1 MNRRFIPFLAAIV
14 LTAHPMGN
22 FSVSHF
28 TRFDV
33 NKKVVNITYVL
44 DLAEIPTYQ
53 LMREWNLDP
62 SADAK
67 IPQATLEEKASAQAS
82 LWIKSLDFTS
92 NGARLTPKQE
102 RTTIKLSDGAGGMH
116 VSRIETALRLDNVQ
130 GKLAFEDRNYPD
142 RAGWKEIVI
151 ASSDSTPIIQA
162 SQSGT
167 DRSKALTE
175 YPADPTLT
183 PPQDLRASI
192 EWHVDA
198 PVIVTKIVPIEQP
211 IAPVTQAATPAP
223 SAAPKPAP
231 GEVTRGDYLSKML
244 SQHDIPFNVMLIGIA
259 VAFAFGALHAKSPGH
274 GKTMVAAYLVGSRG
288 TMKQAAFLGGM
299 VTLTHTISV
308 FILGLVTLAFA
319 KYLAPEKLVTWL
331 GVVSGI
337 SIVLIGA
344 TLFYKRLRTLQQ
356 AKAHAHDHEVA
367 HTHDHQHDH
376 AQAHDH
382 GSAHTRDHSHDQ
394 PHTHDRA
401 HAEAHARGL
410 AHTHDHSHDHVHT
423 HDDHAHAAA
432 QAHGLLHTHD
442 HPHDHVHTHDHDHV
456 HDHGPHGHSHVPEG
470 EVSLK
475 SLIALGASG
484 GLVPC
489 PSALVLLLIS
499 ISLGHVGLGLLLL
512 VSFSLGLAGV
522 LMAIGM
528 LVIYAKQ
535 WLPDP
540 VKTSQHP
547 AFRLIPVLSAF
558 VIVCIG
564 LVMTSVS
571 LGWLKPGTFLG

>member
-1 MNRRFIPFLAAIV
+1 MRRFLPFLAAIL

-28 TRFDV
+28 TKFDV
-33 NKKVVNITYVL
+33 NKKSVNVTYVL

-53 LMREWNLDP
+53 LMRDWNLDP

-67 IPQATLEEKASAQAS
+67 IPPEILNEKAKAQAAQWIKQLSFTPNVQPTLETA
-82 LWIKSLDFTS
+82 
-92 NGARLTPKQE
+92 
-102 RTTIKLSDGAGGMH
+102 TIKLSDGAGGMH
-116 VSRIETALRLDNVQ
+116 VARIETALRLDNVQ
-130 GKLAFEDRNYPD
+130 GKLSFEDRNYPD

-151 ASSDSTPIIQA
+151 TSTDKTPIIQA
-162 SQSGT
+162 SQSGA

-175 YPADPTLT
+175 YPADPTQT

-192 EWHVDA
+192 EWHVEA

-211 IAPVTQAATPAP
+211 SAPVTDP
-223 SAAPKPAP
+223 APKPKPVP
-231 GEVTRGDYLSKML
+231 GEVTRGDYLSRML
-244 SQHDIPFNVMLIGIA
+244 SQHDIPFNVMLIGLA

-308 FILGLVTLAFA
+308 FLLGLVTLVFA

-331 GVVSGI
+331 GVASGV
-337 SIVLIGA
+337 SIVLIG
-344 TLFYKRLRTLQQ
+344 TSLFYKRLRAIQH
-356 AKAHAHDHEVA
+356 ANAHAHGH
-367 HTHDHQHDH
+367 HHHHH
-376 AQAHDH
+376 H
-382 GSAHTRDHSHDQ
+382 
-394 PHTHDRA
+394 
-401 HAEAHARGL
+401 
-410 AHTHDHSHDHVHT
+410 
-423 HDDHAHAAA
+423 
-432 QAHGLLHTHD
+432 
-442 HPHDHVHTHDHDHV
+442 HDHDHT
-456 HDHGPHGHSHVPEG
+456 HSHVPEG
-470 EVSLK
+470 DVSLK

-484 GLVPC
+484 GMVPC

-558 VIVCIG
+558 VIVCVG
-564 LVMTSVS
+564 LVMTAVS
-571 LGWLKPGTFLG
+571 LGWLKPSTLFS

>member
-1 MNRRFIPFLAAIV
+1 MKRSLIPFLAALV

-33 NKKVVNITYVL
+33 QKKSVQITYVL

-53 LMREWNLDP
+53 LMRDWNLDP

-67 IPQATLEEKASAQAS
+67 IPQETLNEKGKLQAEAW
-82 LWIKSLDFTS
+82 LKNLTFTS
-92 NGARLTPKQE
+92 NGATLIPTLESTK
-102 RTTIKLSDGAGGMH
+102 IKLSDGAGGMH
-116 VSRIETALRLDNVQ
+116 VSRIESSLRLKNVQ
-130 GKLAFEDRNYPD
+130 GKLAFEDRNYPE

-151 ASSDSTPIIQA
+151 ASSDNTPIIQA
-162 SQSGT
+162 SQSGN

-192 EWHVDA
+192 EWHVEA

-211 IAPVTQAATPAP
+211 TAPVTQAATPAP
-223 SAAPKPAP
+223 SATPKPVA
-231 GEVTRGDYLSKML
+231 GEVTKGDYLSRML

-331 GVVSGI
+331 GVASGI
-337 SIVLIGA
+337 SIILIGA
-344 TLFYKRLRTLQQ
+344 TLFYKRLRTLNK
-356 AKAHAHDHEVA
+356 AKAHAHHHHHHHHDHA
-367 HTHDHQHDH
+367 HPHTHPHTHDHHHHD
-376 AQAHDH
+376 
-382 GSAHTRDHSHDQ
+382 
-394 PHTHDRA
+394 
-401 HAEAHARGL
+401 
-410 AHTHDHSHDHVHT
+410 
-423 HDDHAHAAA
+423 
-432 QAHGLLHTHD
+432 
-442 HPHDHVHTHDHDHV
+442 

-484 GLVPC
+484 GMVPC

-528 LVIYAKQ
+528 MVIYAKK

-564 LVMTSVS
+564 LVMTGVS
-571 LGWLKPGTFLG
+571 LGWLKPGTFLS

>member
-1 MNRRFIPFLAAIV
+1 MRRLIPFFAAII

-33 NKKVVNITYVL
+33 QKKSVNVTYIL

-53 LMREWNLDP
+53 LMRDWNLDP

-67 IPQATLEEKASAQAS
+67 IPQQTLNEKATTQAAS
-82 LWIKSLDFTS
+82 WIKQLDFS
-92 NGARLTPKQE
+92 SGTPTLQH
-102 RTTIKLSDGAGGMH
+102 TTIKLSPGAGGMQ
-116 VSRIETALRLDNVQ
+116 VARVETQLRLDNLQ
-130 GKLAFEDRNYPD
+130 GKLNFEDRNYPD

-151 ASSDSTPIIQA
+151 TSTDNTPIIQA
-162 SQSGT
+162 SHSGQ

-175 YPADPTLT
+175 YPTDPTLT

-192 EWHVDA
+192 EWHVEA
-198 PVIVTKIVPIEQP
+198 PVIVTKVVPIPQP
-211 IAPVTQAATPAP
+211 AAPITQAATPT
-223 SAAPKPAP
+223 APKPVA
-231 GEVTRGDYLSKML
+231 GEVTRGDYLSRML
-244 SQHDIPFNVMLIGIA
+244 SQKDIPFNVMLIGIA

-274 GKTMVAAYLVGSRG
+274 GKTMVAAYLVGSKG

-308 FILGLVTLAFA
+308 FILGLVTLVFA

-331 GVVSGI
+331 GVASGI

-344 TLFYKRLRTLQQ
+344 SLFYKRLRALR
-356 AKAHAHDHEVA
+356 KARAHAHHHDHAAAHAHAHAHGLPHSHDHAEAHVHGLTNSHDHDHHHDNAAAHAHAHAHGLPHSHDHDHAHDH
-367 HTHDHQHDH
+367 H
-376 AQAHDH
+376 
-382 GSAHTRDHSHDQ
+382 
-394 PHTHDRA
+394 
-401 HAEAHARGL
+401 
-410 AHTHDHSHDHVHT
+410 
-423 HDDHAHAAA
+423 
-432 QAHGLLHTHD
+432 
-442 HPHDHVHTHDHDHV
+442 

-470 EVSLK
+470 EVTLK

-484 GLVPC
+484 GMVPC
-489 PSALVLLLIS
+489 PSALVLLLIA

-535 WLPDP
+535 YLPDP

-564 LVMTSVS
+564 LIMTGVS
-571 LGWLKPGTFLG
+571 LGWLKPTTFLS

>member
-1 MNRRFIPFLAAIV
+1 MNRRFLPFLAAILV
-14 LTAHPMGN
+14 SAHPMGN

-28 TRFDV
+28 TKFDV
-33 NKKVVNITYVL
+33 TKKSVDITYVL

-53 LMREWNLDP
+53 LMRDWNLDP
-62 SADAK
+62 AADAK
-67 IPQATLEEKASAQAS
+67 SPPGLLQQKATAQAKEW
-82 LWIKSLDFTS
+82 LQQLDFTS
-92 NGARLTPKQE
+92 DGARLQPKLE
-102 RTTIKLSDGAGGMH
+102 HTTIRLSDGAGGMH

-130 GKLAFEDRNYPD
+130 GKLSFEDRNFPD

-151 ASSDSTPIIQA
+151 TSSDQTPIIQA
-162 SQSGT
+162 SQSGA

-183 PPQDLRASI
+183 PPQDLRANV
-192 EWHVDA
+192 EWHVEA
-198 PVIVTKIVPIEQP
+198 PVIVTKIVPIQQP
-211 IAPVTQAATPAP
+211 APAVTQSATPATP
-223 SAAPKPAP
+223 TPVP
-231 GEVTRGDYLSKML
+231 GEVTRGDYLSRML
-244 SQHDIPFNVMLIGIA
+244 SQHDIPFKVMLIGLA

-308 FILGLVTLAFA
+308 FLLGLVTLVFA

-331 GVVSGI
+331 GVASGL

-344 TLFYKRLRTLQQ
+344 SLFYKRLHTLRA
-356 AKAHAHDHEVA
+356 AKAHHHHHHHHTHDDAHAHA
-367 HTHDHQHDH
+367 HAHGLPHTHDHH
-376 AQAHDH
+376 
-382 GSAHTRDHSHDQ
+382 
-394 PHTHDRA
+394 
-401 HAEAHARGL
+401 
-410 AHTHDHSHDHVHT
+410 
-423 HDDHAHAAA
+423 
-432 QAHGLLHTHD
+432 
-442 HPHDHVHTHDHDHV
+442 HDHDH
-456 HDHGPHGHSHVPEG
+456 GPNGHSHVPQG
-470 EVSLK
+470 EVSLR

-484 GLVPC
+484 GMVPC

-528 LVIYAKQ
+528 MVIYAKQ

-547 AFRLIPVLSAF
+547 LFRLIPVLSAF
-558 VIVCIG
+558 VIVCVG
-564 LVMTSVS
+564 LVMTGVS
-571 LGWLKPGTFLG
+571 LGWLKPGTLFS

>member
-1 MNRRFIPFLAAIV
+1 MKRSLIPFLAALA

-28 TRFDV
+28 TKFDI
-33 NKKVVNITYVL
+33 NKKTVNITYVL

-53 LMREWNLDP
+53 LMRDWNLDP

-67 IPQATLEEKASAQAS
+67 IPQSTLDEKASAQAGQW
-82 LWIKSLDFTS
+82 LKNLDFSS
-92 NGARLTPKQE
+92 NSTRLRPTLIN
-102 RTTIKLSDGAGGMH
+102 TTIKRSAGAGGME
-116 VSRIETALRLDNVQ
+116 VSRIESTLRLDNVP
-130 GKLAFEDRNYPD
+130 GKLSFEDRNYPD

-151 ASSDSTPIIQA
+151 TSSGKTPILQA

-183 PPQDLRASI
+183 PPQDLRANM
-192 EWHVDA
+192 EWHVEA
-198 PVIVTKIVPIEQP
+198 PVTVTKIVPIEQP
-211 IAPVTQAATPAP
+211 AAPPIDATPK
-223 SAAPKPAP
+223 PKPVA
-231 GEVTRGDYLSKML
+231 GEVTRGDYLSRML
-244 SQHDIPFNVMLIGIA
+244 SQHDIPFNIMLIGIA

-274 GKTMVAAYLVGSRG
+274 GKTMVAAYLVGSKG

-331 GVVSGI
+331 GVASGI

-344 TLFYKRLRTLQQ
+344 TLFYKRLRTLREARAHQQ
-356 AKAHAHDHEVA
+356 AHAHAHA
-367 HTHDHQHDH
+367 HGLPHTHDH
-376 AQAHDH
+376 
-382 GSAHTRDHSHDQ
+382 
-394 PHTHDRA
+394 
-401 HAEAHARGL
+401 AEAHVHT
-410 AHTHDHSHDHVHT
+410 HTHDHHDHAHAHGLTHT
-423 HDDHAHAAA
+423 HDDQHHHAHSHAPLNKEAHAHAH
-432 QAHGLLHTHD
+432 AHGLA
-442 HPHDHVHTHDHDHV
+442 
-456 HDHGPHGHSHVPEG
+456 HSHVPEG
-470 EVSLK
+470 DVSLK

-484 GLVPC
+484 GMVPC

-540 VKTSQHP
+540 VKTSRHP
-547 AFRLIPVLSAF
+547 MFRLIPVLSAF

-564 LVMTSVS
+564 LVMTGVS
-571 LGWLKPGTFLG
+571 LGWLKPATLLS

>member
-1 MNRRFIPFLAAIV
+1 MKRSLIPFLAALA

-33 NKKVVNITYVL
+33 EKKTIKITYVL

-53 LMREWNLDP
+53 LMRDWNLDP
-62 SADAK
+62 AADAK
-67 IPQATLEEKASAQAS
+67 IPQETLNQEASQQAAE
-82 LWIKSLDFTS
+82 WIKNLDFSS
-92 NGARLTPKQE
+92 NGTPLIPKQE
-102 RTTIKLSDGAGGMH
+102 ATKIKLTDGAGGMH
-116 VSRIETALRLDNVQ
+116 VSRIETALRLDNVP
-130 GKLAFEDRNYPD
+130 GNLVFEDRNYPD

-151 ASSDSTPIIQA
+151 TSTDKTPIIQA

-192 EWHVDA
+192 EWHVEA

-211 IAPVTQAATPAP
+211 AAPVTQASTPAP
-223 SAAPKPAP
+223 SAAPKPVA
-231 GEVTRGDYLSKML
+231 GEVTKGDYLSRML

-331 GVVSGI
+331 GVASGI
-337 SIVLIGA
+337 SIVAIGA
-344 TLFYKRLRTLQQ
+344 TLFYKRLRTLGHGH
-356 AKAHAHDHEVA
+356 AHAHH
-367 HTHDHQHDH
+367 HHHHHHDH
-376 AQAHDH
+376 A
-382 GSAHTRDHSHDQ
+382 
-394 PHTHDRA
+394 
-401 HAEAHARGL
+401 
-410 AHTHDHSHDHVHT
+410 
-423 HDDHAHAAA
+423 
-432 QAHGLLHTHD
+432 
-442 HPHDHVHTHDHDHV
+442 HPHTHDHD
-456 HDHGPHGHSHVPEG
+456 HSHVPEG
-470 EVSLK
+470 EVTLK

-484 GLVPC
+484 GMVPC

-564 LVMTSVS
+564 LLMTSVS
-571 LGWLKPGTFLG
+571 LGWLKPMSL

>member
-1 MNRRFIPFLAAIV
+1 MNRRFTPFLAAIV

-28 TRFDV
+28 TRFDIE
-33 NKKVVNITYVL
+33 KKVVNVTYVL

-53 LMREWNLDP
+53 LMRDWNLDP

-67 IPQATLEEKASAQAS
+67 IPQEVLIQKAAAQAAE
-82 LWIKSLDFTS
+82 WIKHLDF
-92 NGARLTPKQE
+92 GANHPKLLH
-102 RTTIKLSDGAGGMH
+102 TTIKLSDGAGGMH
-116 VSRIETALRLDNVQ
+116 VSRIESALRLDNVQ
-130 GKLAFEDRNYPD
+130 GKLSFEDRNYPD

-151 ASSDSTPIIQA
+151 ASTDGTPIIQA
-162 SQSGT
+162 SQSGA

-175 YPADPTLT
+175 YPSDPTLT
-183 PPQDLRASI
+183 PPQDLRANI

-211 IAPVTQAATPAP
+211 TAPVIQPTTPAP
-223 SAAPKPAP
+223 KPVP
-231 GEVTRGDYLSKML
+231 GEVTRGDYLSRML
-244 SQHDIPFNVMLIGIA
+244 SQHDIPFNIMLIGLA

-331 GVVSGI
+331 GVASGI

-344 TLFYKRLRTLQQ
+344 TLFYKRLSALRH
-356 AKAHAHDHEVA
+356 ARAHAHH
-367 HTHDHQHDH
+367 HHHHH
-376 AQAHDH
+376 
-382 GSAHTRDHSHDQ
+382 
-394 PHTHDRA
+394 
-401 HAEAHARGL
+401 
-410 AHTHDHSHDHVHT
+410 
-423 HDDHAHAAA
+423 
-432 QAHGLLHTHD
+432 
-442 HPHDHVHTHDHDHV
+442 HDHDHTHD
-456 HDHGPHGHSHVPEG
+456 HDHGPHGHTHVPEG
-470 EVSLK
+470 EVSIK

-484 GLVPC
+484 GMVPC

-540 VKTSQHP
+540 VRTSQHP

-571 LGWLKPGTFLG
+571 LGWLKPSTFLS

>member
-1 MNRRFIPFLAAIV
+1 MRRLIPFFAAII

-33 NKKVVNITYVL
+33 QKKSVNVAYVL

-53 LMREWNLDP
+53 LMRDWNLDP

-67 IPQATLEEKASAQAS
+67 IPQSTLDAKAAGQAAEWIKQLDFSSGSPTLEK
-82 LWIKSLDFTS
+82 
-92 NGARLTPKQE
+92 
-102 RTTIKLSDGAGGMH
+102 TTIKLSPGAGGMQ
-116 VSRIETALRLDNVQ
+116 VARVETQLRLANVQ

-151 ASSDSTPIIQA
+151 TSSDNTPILQA
-162 SQSGT
+162 SHSGA

-175 YPADPTLT
+175 YPTDPMLT
-183 PPQDLRASI
+183 PPQDLRALI
-192 EWHVDA
+192 EWHVEA

-211 IAPVTQAATPAP
+211 AAPITQASTPTPTATP
-223 SAAPKPAP
+223 KPVA
-231 GEVTRGDYLSKML
+231 GEVTRGDYLSRML
-244 SQHDIPFNVMLIGIA
+244 SQKDIPFNVMLIGIA

-308 FILGLVTLAFA
+308 FILGLVTLVFA

-331 GVVSGI
+331 GVASGI

-344 TLFYKRLRTLQQ
+344 SLFYKRLRALRR
-356 AKAHAHDHEVA
+356 AKPHVHHHHAHDHSHAHDHAAAHAHAHAHGLPHTHEHDHHRHDHDA
-367 HTHDHQHDH
+367 AHAHAHAHGLRHTHD
-376 AQAHDH
+376 
-382 GSAHTRDHSHDQ
+382 
-394 PHTHDRA
+394 
-401 HAEAHARGL
+401 
-410 AHTHDHSHDHVHT
+410 
-423 HDDHAHAAA
+423 
-432 QAHGLLHTHD
+432 
-442 HPHDHVHTHDHDHV
+442 
-456 HDHGPHGHSHVPEG
+456 HDHGPHGHTHVPEG
-470 EVSLK
+470 EVTLK

-484 GLVPC
+484 GMVPC
-489 PSALVLLLIS
+489 PSALVLLLIA

-535 WLPDP
+535 YLPDP

-564 LVMTSVS
+564 LVMTGVS
-571 LGWLKPGTFLG
+571 LGWLKPSTFAL

>member
-1 MNRRFIPFLAAIV
+1 MNRRFTPFLAAIV

-33 NKKVVNITYVL
+33 EKKTIRITYVL

-53 LMREWNLDP
+53 LMRDWNLDP

-67 IPQATLEEKASAQAS
+67 IPQQTLNEKASQQAS
-82 LWIKSLDFTS
+82 EWIKQLDFTS
-92 NGARLTPKQE
+92 NGTPLTPKLE
-102 RTTIKLSDGAGGMH
+102 TTQMKLSDGAGGMH
-116 VSRIETALRLDNVQ
+116 VSRIESSLRLDNVQ

-151 ASSDSTPIIQA
+151 ASADGTPIIQA
-162 SQSGT
+162 SHSGT

-175 YPADPTLT
+175 YPTDPTLT
-183 PPQDLRASI
+183 PPQDLRANI
-192 EWHVDA
+192 EWHVEA
-198 PVIVTKIVPIEQP
+198 PVIVTKIVPIQQP
-211 IAPVTQAATPAP
+211 SAPVTQASTPAP
-223 SAAPKPAP
+223 STTPKPVA
-231 GEVTRGDYLSKML
+231 GEVTKGDYLSRML
-244 SQHDIPFNVMLIGIA
+244 SQKDIPFNIMLIGLA

-331 GVVSGI
+331 GVASGI
-337 SIVLIGA
+337 SIILIGA
-344 TLFYKRLRTLQQ
+344 TLFYKRLRTLSH
-356 AKAHAHDHEVA
+356 AKAHSHVHHHHHDH
-367 HTHDHQHDH
+367 DHDH
-376 AQAHDH
+376 A
-382 GSAHTRDHSHDQ
+382 
-394 PHTHDRA
+394 
-401 HAEAHARGL
+401 
-410 AHTHDHSHDHVHT
+410 
-423 HDDHAHAAA
+423 
-432 QAHGLLHTHD
+432 
-442 HPHDHVHTHDHDHV
+442 HPHTHDHDHD
-456 HDHGPHGHSHVPEG
+456 HDHGPNGHSHVPEG
-470 EVSLK
+470 EVSMK

-484 GLVPC
+484 GMVPC

-528 LVIYAKQ
+528 LVIYAKK

-540 VKTSQHP
+540 VKASRHP

-564 LVMTSVS
+564 LVMTGVS
-571 LGWLKPGTFLG
+571 LGWLKPGTFLS

>member
-1 MNRRFIPFLAAIV
+1 
-14 LTAHPMGN
+14 
-22 FSVSHF
+22 
-28 TRFDV
+28 
-33 NKKVVNITYVL
+33 
-44 DLAEIPTYQ
+44 
-53 LMREWNLDP
+53 
-62 SADAK
+62 
-67 IPQATLEEKASAQAS
+67 
-82 LWIKSLDFTS
+82 
-92 NGARLTPKQE
+92 
-102 RTTIKLSDGAGGMH
+102 
-116 VSRIETALRLDNVQ
+116 
-130 GKLAFEDRNYPD
+130 
-142 RAGWKEIVI
+142 
-151 ASSDSTPIIQA
+151 
-162 SQSGT
+162 
-167 DRSKALTE
+167 
-175 YPADPTLT
+175 
-183 PPQDLRASI
+183 
-192 EWHVDA
+192 
-198 PVIVTKIVPIEQP
+198 
-211 IAPVTQAATPAP
+211 
-223 SAAPKPAP
+223 
-231 GEVTRGDYLSKML
+231 
-244 SQHDIPFNVMLIGIA
+244 
-259 VAFAFGALHAKSPGH
+259 LHAKSPGH

-331 GVVSGI
+331 GVASGI

-344 TLFYKRLRTLQQ
+344 TLFYKRLRGLKKV
-356 AKAHAHDHEVA
+356 KAHVHHHHHHDH
-367 HTHDHQHDH
+367 
-376 AQAHDH
+376 
-382 GSAHTRDHSHDQ
+382 S
-394 PHTHDRA
+394 
-401 HAEAHARGL
+401 HAEAHAHAHAHGIP
-410 AHTHDHSHDHVHT
+410 HTHDHHH
-423 HDDHAHAAA
+423 
-432 QAHGLLHTHD
+432 HD
-442 HPHDHVHTHDHDHV
+442 HPHDHD

-564 LVMTSVS
+564 LVMTGVS
-571 LGWLKPGTFLG
+571 LGWLKPGTLLS

>member
-1 MNRRFIPFLAAIV
+1 MRRLIPFFAAII

-33 NKKVVNITYVL
+33 QKKSVSVTYVL

-53 LMREWNLDP
+53 LMRDWNLDP

-67 IPQATLEEKASAQAS
+67 IPQSTLNEKAATQAQE
-82 LWIKSLDFTS
+82 WIKQLDFTS
-92 NGARLTPKQE
+92 NGEPIHPTLLSTK
-102 RTTIKLSDGAGGMH
+102 IKLSEGAGGMQ
-116 VSRIETALRLDNVQ
+116 VSRIESSLRLDNVQ
-130 GKLAFEDRNYPD
+130 GKLSFEDRNYPD

-167 DRSKALTE
+167 DLSKALTE
-175 YPADPTLT
+175 YPPDPLLA

-192 EWHVDA
+192 EWHVEA
-198 PVIVTKIVPIEQP
+198 PVIVTKVVPIPQP
-211 IAPVTQAATPAP
+211 VAPITQAATPVP
-223 SAAPKPAP
+223 SATPKPVA
-231 GEVTRGDYLSKML
+231 GEVTRGDYLSRML
-244 SQHDIPFNVMLIGIA
+244 SQKDIPFNVMLIGIA

-308 FILGLVTLAFA
+308 FILGIVTLVFA

-331 GVVSGI
+331 GVASGI

-344 TLFYKRLRTLQQ
+344 SLFYKRLRTLNH
-356 AKAHAHDHEVA
+356 AKAHAHH
-367 HTHDHQHDH
+367 HHHH
-376 AQAHDH
+376 
-382 GSAHTRDHSHDQ
+382 
-394 PHTHDRA
+394 
-401 HAEAHARGL
+401 
-410 AHTHDHSHDHVHT
+410 
-423 HDDHAHAAA
+423 
-432 QAHGLLHTHD
+432 
-442 HPHDHVHTHDHDHV
+442 HDHDH
-456 HDHGPHGHSHVPEG
+456 GPNGHTHVPEG

-484 GLVPC
+484 GMVPC
-489 PSALVLLLIS
+489 PSALVLLLIA

-535 WLPDP
+535 YLPDP

-564 LVMTSVS
+564 LVMTGVS
-571 LGWLKPGTFLG
+571 LGWLKPTTFLS

>member
-1 MNRRFIPFLAAIV
+1 MRRLIPFFAAIL

-33 NKKVVNITYVL
+33 QKKSVKVTYVL

-53 LMREWNLDP
+53 LMRNWDLDP
-62 SADAK
+62 AADAK
-67 IPQATLEEKASAQAS
+67 IPQSTLDQKASKQAIE
-82 LWIKSLDFTS
+82 WIRQLDFTS
-92 NGARLTPKQE
+92 DGARLEPKIE
-102 RTTIKLSDGAGGMH
+102 RTAITLSDGAGGMR
-116 VSRIETALRLDNVQ
+116 VSRIETSLRLDHVP

-151 ASSDSTPIIQA
+151 ASTDSTPIIQA
-162 SQSGT
+162 SQSGA

-192 EWHVDA
+192 VWHVEA
-198 PVIVTKIVPIEQP
+198 PVIVTKIVPIQ
-211 IAPVTQAATPAP
+211 QP
-223 SAAPKPAP
+223 SAPPIEVAPKPKPVP
-231 GEVTRGDYLSKML
+231 GEVTRGDYLSRML

-331 GVVSGI
+331 GVASGI

-344 TLFYKRLRTLQQ
+344 TLFYKRLRTLHP
-356 AKAHAHDHEVA
+356 AKPHAHH
-367 HTHDHQHDH
+367 HHH
-376 AQAHDH
+376 
-382 GSAHTRDHSHDQ
+382 HS
-394 PHTHDRA
+394 
-401 HAEAHARGL
+401 AEAHAHAHAHGL
-410 AHTHDHSHDHVHT
+410 AHTHDHDHDHSHDHHH
-423 HDDHAHAAA
+423 HD
-432 QAHGLLHTHD
+432 
-442 HPHDHVHTHDHDHV
+442 

-484 GLVPC
+484 GMVPC

-499 ISLGHVGLGLLLL
+499 ISLGHIGLGLLLL

-540 VKTSQHP
+540 VRTSQHP

-571 LGWLKPGTFLG
+571 LGWLKPSALLS

>member
-1 MNRRFIPFLAAIV
+1 MKRSLIPFLAALA

-28 TRFDV
+28 TKFDIR
-33 NKKVVNITYVL
+33 KKVVDITYVL

-53 LMREWNLDP
+53 LMRAWNLDP
-62 SADAK
+62 AADAK
-67 IPQATLEEKASAQAS
+67 IPQTTLDEKAAQQAAE
-82 LWIKSLDFTS
+82 WIKQLDFTA
-92 NGARLTPKQE
+92 GGVRLTPKQGS
-102 RTTIKLSDGAGGMH
+102 TSIKLSDGAGGMH
-116 VSRIETALRLDNVQ
+116 VARIETSLRLDDPK
-130 GKLAFEDRNYPD
+130 GKVAFEDRNYPD

-151 ASSDSTPIIQA
+151 TSSDATPIIQA
-162 SQSGT
+162 SQSGA

-175 YPADPTLT
+175 YPQDPTLT
-183 PPQDLRASI
+183 PPQDLRANI
-192 EWHVDA
+192 EWHVEA

-211 IAPVTQAATPAP
+211 AAPVIDATPK
-223 SAAPKPAP
+223 PKPVP
-231 GEVTRGDYLSKML
+231 GEVTRGDYLSRML
-244 SQHDIPFNVMLIGIA
+244 SQHDIPFNVMLIGLA

-288 TMKQAAFLGGM
+288 TMKQAAFLGSM

-331 GVVSGI
+331 GVASGI
-337 SIVLIGA
+337 SIILIGA
-344 TLFYKRLRTLQQ
+344 TLFYKRLRTLQH
-356 AKAHAHDHEVA
+356 ARAHAHAHHHHHPHTHDHT
-367 HTHDHQHDH
+367 HDHHHHPDHHHDHQHDH
-376 AQAHDH
+376 HH
-382 GSAHTRDHSHDQ
+382 
-394 PHTHDRA
+394 
-401 HAEAHARGL
+401 
-410 AHTHDHSHDHVHT
+410 
-423 HDDHAHAAA
+423 
-432 QAHGLLHTHD
+432 
-442 HPHDHVHTHDHDHV
+442 HDHDH
-456 HDHGPHGHSHVPEG
+456 GPNGHTHVPEG
-470 EVSLK
+470 EVSLR

-484 GLVPC
+484 GMVPC

-535 WLPDP
+535 YLPDP

-558 VIVCIG
+558 VILCIG
-564 LVMTSVS
+564 LVMTGVS
-571 LGWLKPGTFLG
+571 LGWLKPGALLS

>member
-1 MNRRFIPFLAAIV
+1 MKRSLIPFLAALA

-28 TRFDV
+28 TKFDV
-33 NKKVVNITYVL
+33 QKKVVSITYVL

-53 LMREWNLDP
+53 LMRAWNLDP
-62 SADAK
+62 AADAK
-67 IPQATLEEKASAQAS
+67 IPPATLDEKAKLQAAD
-82 LWIKSLDFTS
+82 WIKQLDFAS
-92 NGARLTPKQE
+92 NGVRLTPKQE
-102 RTTIKLSDGAGGMH
+102 STKIKLSDGAGGMH
-116 VSRIETALRLDNVQ
+116 VSRIETELRLDNVQ
-130 GKLAFEDRNYPD
+130 GKLSFEDRNYPD

-151 ASSDSTPIIQA
+151 ASSDATPILQA
-162 SQSGT
+162 SQSGA

-175 YPADPTLT
+175 YPQDPTLT
-183 PPQDLRASI
+183 PPQDLRANI
-192 EWHVDA
+192 EWHVEA

-211 IAPVTQAATPAP
+211 APPVIDP
-223 SAAPKPAP
+223 APKPQPVP
-231 GEVTRGDYLSKML
+231 GEVTRGDYLSRML
-244 SQHDIPFNVMLIGIA
+244 SQKDIPFNIMLIGLA

-331 GVVSGI
+331 GVASGI
-337 SIVLIGA
+337 SIILIGA
-344 TLFYKRLRTLQQ
+344 TLFFKRLRVLNK
-356 AKAHAHDHEVA
+356 AKAHAHHHHHDHA
-367 HTHDHQHDH
+367 HAHAHAHGLPHTHDHH
-376 AQAHDH
+376 
-382 GSAHTRDHSHDQ
+382 
-394 PHTHDRA
+394 
-401 HAEAHARGL
+401 
-410 AHTHDHSHDHVHT
+410 
-423 HDDHAHAAA
+423 
-432 QAHGLLHTHD
+432 
-442 HPHDHVHTHDHDHV
+442 HDHDHHDHDHHDHDHHD

-484 GLVPC
+484 GMVPC

-535 WLPDP
+535 YLPDP

-564 LVMTSVS
+564 LVMTGVS
-571 LGWLKPGTFLG
+571 LGWLKPGALLS

>member
-1 MNRRFIPFLAAIV
+1 
-14 LTAHPMGN
+14 MGN

-33 NKKVVNITYVL
+33 EKKSVKITYVL

-53 LMREWNLDP
+53 LIRDWNLDP
-62 SADAK
+62 AADAK
-67 IPQATLEEKASAQAS
+67 IPQETLEKKATQQAAE
-82 LWIKSLDFTS
+82 WIKQLDFLS
-92 NGARLTPKQE
+92 NGTRLNPKLE
-102 RTTIKLSDGAGGMH
+102 HTTMKLSDGAGGMH

-130 GKLAFEDRNYPD
+130 GKLSFEDRNYPD

-151 ASSDSTPIIQA
+151 ASADGTPIIQA
-162 SQSGT
+162 SQSEA

-192 EWHVDA
+192 EWHVEA

-211 IAPVTQAATPAP
+211 AAPVTQAATPT
-223 SAAPKPAP
+223 APKKIP
-231 GEVTRGDYLSKML
+231 GEVTKGDYLSRML

-331 GVVSGI
+331 GVASGI
-337 SIVLIGA
+337 SIILIGA
-344 TLFYKRLRTLQQ
+344 TLFYKRLRTLSK
-356 AKAHAHDHEVA
+356 AKAHAHHHHHHDHDHA
-367 HTHDHQHDH
+367 HAHGLPHTHDHHHHHD
-376 AQAHDH
+376 
-382 GSAHTRDHSHDQ
+382 
-394 PHTHDRA
+394 
-401 HAEAHARGL
+401 
-410 AHTHDHSHDHVHT
+410 
-423 HDDHAHAAA
+423 
-432 QAHGLLHTHD
+432 
-442 HPHDHVHTHDHDHV
+442 

-470 EVSLK
+470 EVSIK

-484 GLVPC
+484 GMVPC

-528 LVIYAKQ
+528 FVIYAKQ

>member
-1 MNRRFIPFLAAIV
+1 MKRCLIPFFAAILV
-14 LTAHPMGN
+14 TAHPMGN

-28 TRFDV
+28 AKFDV
-33 NKKVVNITYVL
+33 QKKTVKVTYVL

-53 LMREWNLDP
+53 LMRDWNLDP

-67 IPQATLEEKASAQAS
+67 TPQATLDEKAAVQARE
-82 LWIKSLDFTS
+82 WMKALDFTS
-92 NGARLTPKQE
+92 SGERLQPKFE
-102 RTTIKLSDGAGGMH
+102 RAAIKLTDGAGGMR
-116 VSRIETALRLDNVQ
+116 VSRIEALLRLENVQ
-130 GKLAFEDRNYPD
+130 GKLTFEDRNYPN

-151 ASSDSTPIIQA
+151 GSSDATAIIEA
-162 SQSGT
+162 SHSGT

-192 EWHVDA
+192 VWHVDA

-211 IAPVTQAATPAP
+211 AAPVTQASTPNPTATPQP
-223 SAAPKPAP
+223 AA
-231 GEVTRGDYLSKML
+231 GEVTRGDYLSRML
-244 SQHDIPFNVMLIGIA
+244 SQHDIPFNVMLIGLA

-308 FILGLVTLAFA
+308 FILGLVTLVFA

-331 GVVSGI
+331 GVASGI

-344 TLFYKRLRTLQQ
+344 SLFYKRIRVLG
-356 AKAHAHDHEVA
+356 AHAHGH
-367 HTHDHQHDH
+367 HHHHQHQDDAH
-376 AQAHDH
+376 AHAHAH
-382 GSAHTRDHSHDQ
+382 GL
-394 PHTHDRA
+394 PHTHA
-401 HAEAHARGL
+401 H
-410 AHTHDHSHDHVHT
+410 D
-423 HDDHAHAAA
+423 
-432 QAHGLLHTHD
+432 
-442 HPHDHVHTHDHDHV
+442 

-470 EVSLK
+470 DVTLK

-484 GLVPC
+484 GMVPC
-489 PSALVLLLIS
+489 PSALVLLLVA

-535 WLPDP
+535 YLPDP

-547 AFRLIPVLSAF
+547 MFRLIPVFSAF
-558 VIVCIG
+558 VIVCVG
-564 LVMTSVS
+564 LVMTAVS
-571 LGWLKPGTFLG
+571 LGWVKPGAFLS

>member
-1 MNRRFIPFLAAIV
+1 MNCRFIPFLAAIV

-33 NKKVVNITYVL
+33 NKKVVKITYVL

-53 LMREWNLDP
+53 LMRNWNLDP
-62 SADAK
+62 AADAK
-67 IPQATLEEKASAQAS
+67 IPESTLQEKATAQAS
-82 LWIKSLDFTS
+82 EWISQLDFTS
-92 NGARLTPKQE
+92 NGARLKPKQE
-102 RTTIKLSDGAGGMH
+102 RTTIKFSDGAGGMH
-116 VSRIETALRLDNVQ
+116 VSRIETALRLENVQ

-151 ASSDSTPIIQA
+151 TSTDSTPIIQA
-162 SQSGT
+162 SQSGA

-183 PPQDLRASI
+183 PPQDLRASM
-192 EWHVDA
+192 EWHVEA

-211 IAPVTQAATPAP
+211 AAPVTQAATPAP
-223 SAAPKPAP
+223 SATPKPVA

-331 GVVSGI
+331 GVASGI

-344 TLFYKRLRTLQQ
+344 TLFYKRLRTLSK
-356 AKAHAHDHEVA
+356 AKAHTHHHHHHDHDHTHAHDHA
-367 HTHDHQHDH
+367 HDHDHAHARAHGLPHTHDHHH
-376 AQAHDH
+376 
-382 GSAHTRDHSHDQ
+382 
-394 PHTHDRA
+394 
-401 HAEAHARGL
+401 
-410 AHTHDHSHDHVHT
+410 
-423 HDDHAHAAA
+423 
-432 QAHGLLHTHD
+432 
-442 HPHDHVHTHDHDHV
+442 HDHD

-470 EVSLK
+470 EVSLR

-564 LVMTSVS
+564 LVMTGVS
-571 LGWLKPGTFLG
+571 LGWLKPGTFLS

>member
-1 MNRRFIPFLAAIV
+1 MTRRFVPFLAAIV

-28 TRFDV
+28 TRLDV
-33 NKKVVNITYVL
+33 TKKSVHIAYVL

-53 LMREWNLDP
+53 LMRDWNLDP

-67 IPQATLEEKASAQAS
+67 IPQDTLNEKASAQART
-82 LWIKSLDFTS
+82 WIKSLDFTS
-92 NGARLTPKQE
+92 NGEHLTPIFDHAS
-102 RTTIKLSDGAGGMH
+102 IKLADGAGGMH
-116 VSRIETALRLDNVQ
+116 VSRLETALHIDNVP
-130 GKLAFEDRNYPD
+130 GKLSFEDRNYPE

-151 ASSDSTPIIQA
+151 TSSDKTPIIQA
-162 SQSGT
+162 SHSGS

-175 YPADPTLT
+175 YPTDPTLT
-183 PPQDLRASI
+183 PPQDLRASV
-192 EWHVDA
+192 EWHVEA

-211 IAPVTQAATPAP
+211 AAPVTQVATPAP
-223 SAAPKPAP
+223 AATAKPAA
-231 GEVTRGDYLSKML
+231 GEVTRGDYLSRML
-244 SQHDIPFNVMLIGIA
+244 SQKDIPFNIMLIGLA

-308 FILGLVTLAFA
+308 FLLGLVTLLFA

-331 GVVSGI
+331 GVASGI

-344 TLFYKRLRTLQQ
+344 SLFFKRLGKLRH
-356 AKAHAHDHEVA
+356 AHSHHHHHHHRHDHDHAHDH
-367 HTHDHQHDH
+367 
-376 AQAHDH
+376 
-382 GSAHTRDHSHDQ
+382 
-394 PHTHDRA
+394 
-401 HAEAHARGL
+401 
-410 AHTHDHSHDHVHT
+410 
-423 HDDHAHAAA
+423 
-432 QAHGLLHTHD
+432 
-442 HPHDHVHTHDHDHV
+442 DHDHE
-456 HDHGPHGHSHVPEG
+456 HGSHTHTHLPEG
-470 EVSLK
+470 EVTLK

-484 GLVPC
+484 GMVPC

-522 LMAIGM
+522 LMAIGII
-528 LVIYAKQ
+528 VIYAKQ

-547 AFRLIPVLSAF
+547 MFRLIPVLSAF
-558 VIVCIG
+558 VIVCVG
-564 LVMTSVS
+564 LVMTGVS
-571 LGWLKPGTFLG
+571 LGWLKPGALFS

>member
-1 MNRRFIPFLAAIV
+1 MQVA
-14 LTAHPMGN
+14 
-22 FSVSHF
+22 
-28 TRFDV
+28 
-33 NKKVVNITYVL
+33 
-44 DLAEIPTYQ
+44 
-53 LMREWNLDP
+53 
-62 SADAK
+62 
-67 IPQATLEEKASAQAS
+67 
-82 LWIKSLDFTS
+82 
-92 NGARLTPKQE
+92 
-102 RTTIKLSDGAGGMH
+102 
-116 VSRIETALRLDNVQ
+116 RIETALRLDNVQ

-151 ASSDSTPIIQA
+151 ASSDGTPIIQA
-162 SQSGT
+162 SHSGS

-175 YPADPTLT
+175 YPTDPTLT

-192 EWHVDA
+192 EWHVEA

-211 IAPVTQAATPAP
+211 AAPITQAATPTP
-223 SAAPKPAP
+223 SATPKPAA
-231 GEVTRGDYLSKML
+231 GEVTRGDYLSRML
-244 SQHDIPFNVMLIGIA
+244 SQRDIPFNVMLIGIA

-308 FILGLVTLAFA
+308 FILGLVTLVFA

-331 GVVSGI
+331 GVASGI

-344 TLFYKRLRTLQQ
+344 SLFYKRLRALR
-356 AKAHAHDHEVA
+356 KPKPHVHHHHHHDHAHDHVHA
-367 HTHDHQHDH
+367 HDHAAAHAHAHAHGLPHTHDHHHD
-376 AQAHDH
+376 
-382 GSAHTRDHSHDQ
+382 
-394 PHTHDRA
+394 
-401 HAEAHARGL
+401 
-410 AHTHDHSHDHVHT
+410 
-423 HDDHAHAAA
+423 
-432 QAHGLLHTHD
+432 
-442 HPHDHVHTHDHDHV
+442 
-456 HDHGPHGHSHVPEG
+456 HDHGPHGHTHVPEG

-484 GLVPC
+484 SMVPC
-489 PSALVLLLIS
+489 PSALVLLLIA

-535 WLPDP
+535 YLPDP
-540 VKTSQHP
+540 VKSSQHP

-571 LGWLKPGTFLG
+571 LGWLKPTALLS

>member
-1 MNRRFIPFLAAIV
+1 MKRSLIPFFAAIL

-28 TRFDV
+28 TRFEV
-33 NKKVVNITYVL
+33 GKKAVKITYVL

-53 LMREWNLDP
+53 LMRDWNLDP

-67 IPQATLEEKASAQAS
+67 IPQSTLEREASKQAAE
-82 LWIKSLDFTS
+82 WIKQLDFTS
-92 NGARLTPKQE
+92 SGVRIQPKLE
-102 RTTIKLSDGAGGMH
+102 RTTVKLSDGAGGMH
-116 VSRIETALRLDNVQ
+116 VSRVETALRLENVQ
-130 GKLAFEDRNYPD
+130 GKLTFEDRNFPD

-151 ASSDSTPIIQA
+151 ASADGTPIIQA
-162 SQSGT
+162 SQSGA

-175 YPADPTLT
+175 YPSDPTLT

-211 IAPVTQAATPAP
+211 AAPLTQAATTTP
-223 SAAPKPAP
+223 STAPKPVA
-231 GEVTRGDYLSKML
+231 GEVTRGDYLSRML

-331 GVVSGI
+331 GVASGI
-337 SIVLIGA
+337 SIILIGA
-344 TLFYKRLRTLQQ
+344 TLFYTRLRTLNR
-356 AKAHAHDHEVA
+356 AKAHTHHHHHHDHDHA
-367 HTHDHQHDH
+367 HAHAHAHGLPHTHDHHD
-376 AQAHDH
+376 
-382 GSAHTRDHSHDQ
+382 
-394 PHTHDRA
+394 
-401 HAEAHARGL
+401 
-410 AHTHDHSHDHVHT
+410 
-423 HDDHAHAAA
+423 
-432 QAHGLLHTHD
+432 
-442 HPHDHVHTHDHDHV
+442 

-484 GLVPC
+484 GMVPC

-564 LVMTSVS
+564 LVMTGVS
-571 LGWLKPGTFLG
+571 LGWLKPGTLLS

>member
-1 MNRRFIPFLAAIV
+1 MRRFIPFLAAII

-28 TRFDV
+28 TKFDV
-33 NKKVVNITYVL
+33 TKKSVHITYVL

-53 LMREWNLDP
+53 LMRDWNLDP

-67 IPQATLEEKASAQAS
+67 IPQEILNQKAKAQAAQW
-82 LWIKSLDFTS
+82 LKQLAFTPAAQPILETTAIKF
-92 NGARLTPKQE
+92 
-102 RTTIKLSDGAGGMH
+102 SDGAGGMH
-116 VSRIETALRLDNVQ
+116 VSRIESHLRLDNVQ
-130 GKLAFEDRNYPD
+130 GNLAFEDRNYPD

-151 ASSDSTPIIQA
+151 ASSDATPIIQA
-162 SQSGT
+162 SQSGA
-167 DRSKALTE
+167 DRSHALTA

-183 PPQDLRASI
+183 PPQDLRASLV
-192 EWHVDA
+192 WHVEA
-198 PVIVTKIVPIEQP
+198 PVIVTKIVPIPQP
-211 IAPVTQAATPAP
+211 SAPITQAATPVP
-223 SAAPKPAP
+223 SATTKPAP
-231 GEVTRGDYLSKML
+231 GEVTRGDYLSRML
-244 SQHDIPFNVMLIGIA
+244 SQHDIPFNVMLIGLA

-308 FILGLVTLAFA
+308 FLLGLVTLVFA

-331 GVVSGI
+331 GVASGI

-344 TLFYKRLRTLQQ
+344 SLFYKRLRALRR
-356 AKAHAHDHEVA
+356 ASAHAHAHAHGHA
-367 HTHDHQHDH
+367 HTHDHHHDH
-376 AQAHDH
+376 HH
-382 GSAHTRDHSHDQ
+382 
-394 PHTHDRA
+394 
-401 HAEAHARGL
+401 
-410 AHTHDHSHDHVHT
+410 
-423 HDDHAHAAA
+423 DHAHA
-432 QAHGLLHTHD
+432 
-442 HPHDHVHTHDHDHV
+442 
-456 HDHGPHGHSHVPEG
+456 HGPHGHSHVPQG
-470 EVSLK
+470 DVTLR

-484 GLVPC
+484 GMVPC

-528 LVIYAKQ
+528 MVIYAKH

-540 VKTSQHP
+540 VKASQHP
-547 AFRLIPVLSAF
+547 MFRLIPVLSAF
-558 VIVCIG
+558 VIACVG
-564 LVMTSVS
+564 LVMTAVS
-571 LGWLKPGTFLG
+571 LGWLKPSTFLS

>member
-1 MNRRFIPFLAAIV
+1 MNRSILPFLAAAI

-28 TRFDV
+28 TKFDIT
-33 NKKVVNITYVL
+33 KKSVHITYVL

-53 LMREWNLDP
+53 LMRDWNLDP

-67 IPQATLEEKASAQAS
+67 IPAEILQQKAEAQSAE
-82 LWIKSLDFTS
+82 WIKQLAFSDGHPILD
-92 NGARLTPKQE
+92 
-102 RTTIKLSDGAGGMH
+102 RTTIKLTDGAGGMH
-116 VSRIETALRLDNVQ
+116 VSRIETSLHLDNVQ
-130 GKLAFEDRNYPD
+130 GKLSFEDRNYPD

-151 ASSDSTPIIQA
+151 TSSDATPIIQA
-162 SQSGT
+162 SHTGT
-167 DRSKALTE
+167 DRSKGLTE
-175 YPADPTLT
+175 YPTDPTLT
-183 PPQDLRASI
+183 PPQDLRANI
-192 EWHVDA
+192 EWHVES

-211 IAPVTQAATPAP
+211 
-223 SAAPKPAP
+223 AAPATQPSTPPTPKPIP
-231 GEVTRGDYLSKML
+231 GEVTRGDYLSRML
-244 SQHDIPFNVMLIGIA
+244 SQKDIPFNIMLIGLA

-308 FILGLVTLAFA
+308 FLLGLVTLVFA

-331 GVVSGI
+331 GVASGI
-337 SIVLIGA
+337 SIVVIGA
-344 TLFYKRLRTLQQ
+344 SLFYKRLHVLRH
-356 AKAHAHDHEVA
+356 AHAHH
-367 HTHDHQHDH
+367 HHHRHH
-376 AQAHDH
+376 
-382 GSAHTRDHSHDQ
+382 
-394 PHTHDRA
+394 
-401 HAEAHARGL
+401 
-410 AHTHDHSHDHVHT
+410 
-423 HDDHAHAAA
+423 
-432 QAHGLLHTHD
+432 
-442 HPHDHVHTHDHDHV
+442 HDHDHDHH
-456 HDHGPHGHSHVPEG
+456 HDHGDHSHVPEG
-470 EVSLK
+470 EVTLR

-484 GLVPC
+484 GMVPC

-528 LVIYAKQ
+528 IVIYAKQ

-547 AFRLIPVLSAF
+547 LFRLIPVLSAT
-558 VIVCIG
+558 VIVCVG
-564 LVMTSVS
+564 LVMTGVS
-571 LGWLKPGTFLG
+571 LGWLKPGALFS

>member
-1 MNRRFIPFLAAIV
+1 MKRSFIPFLAAIV

-33 NKKVVNITYVL
+33 GKKVVNVTYVL

-53 LMREWNLDP
+53 LMRDWNLDP
-62 SADAK
+62 AADAK
-67 IPQATLEEKASAQAS
+67 IPQETLNEKAMAQAQE
-82 LWIKSLDFTS
+82 WIKNLDFTS
-92 NGARLTPKQE
+92 SGDRILPKLQH
-102 RTTIKLSDGAGGMH
+102 TTIKLSDGAGGMH
-116 VSRIETALRLDNVQ
+116 VSRIESALRLENVQ

-151 ASSDSTPIIQA
+151 TSSDGTPIIQA
-162 SQSGT
+162 SQSGA
-167 DRSKALTE
+167 DHSKALTE
-175 YPADPTLT
+175 YPSDPTLT
-183 PPQDLRASI
+183 PPQDLRANI
-192 EWHVDA
+192 EWHVDT
-198 PVIVTKIVPIEQP
+198 PVMVTKIVPIEQP
-211 IAPVTQAATPAP
+211 AAPATQAATTTP
-223 SAAPKPAP
+223 SATPKPAT
-231 GEVTRGDYLSKML
+231 GEVTKGDYLSRML
-244 SQHDIPFNVMLIGIA
+244 SQHDIPFNMMLIGIA

-331 GVVSGI
+331 GVASGI

-344 TLFYKRLRTLQQ
+344 TLFYKRLRTLRHGHSH
-356 AKAHAHDHEVA
+356 AHHHHHHHDHAHDHA
-367 HTHDHQHDH
+367 HTHD
-376 AQAHDH
+376 
-382 GSAHTRDHSHDQ
+382 
-394 PHTHDRA
+394 
-401 HAEAHARGL
+401 
-410 AHTHDHSHDHVHT
+410 
-423 HDDHAHAAA
+423 
-432 QAHGLLHTHD
+432 
-442 HPHDHVHTHDHDHV
+442 

-484 GLVPC
+484 GMVPC

-512 VSFSLGLAGV
+512 ISFSLGLAGV

-547 AFRLIPVLSAF
+547 AFRLIPVFSAF
-558 VIVCIG
+558 VILCIG

-571 LGWLKPGTFLG
+571 LGWLKPGTFFS

>member
-1 MNRRFIPFLAAIV
+1 
-14 LTAHPMGN
+14 
-22 FSVSHF
+22 
-28 TRFDV
+28 
-33 NKKVVNITYVL
+33 
-44 DLAEIPTYQ
+44 
-53 LMREWNLDP
+53 
-62 SADAK
+62 
-67 IPQATLEEKASAQAS
+67 
-82 LWIKSLDFTS
+82 
-92 NGARLTPKQE
+92 
-102 RTTIKLSDGAGGMH
+102 
-116 VSRIETALRLDNVQ
+116 
-130 GKLAFEDRNYPD
+130 
-142 RAGWKEIVI
+142 
-151 ASSDSTPIIQA
+151 
-162 SQSGT
+162 
-167 DRSKALTE
+167 
-175 YPADPTLT
+175 
-183 PPQDLRASI
+183 
-192 EWHVDA
+192 
-198 PVIVTKIVPIEQP
+198 
-211 IAPVTQAATPAP
+211 
-223 SAAPKPAP
+223 
-231 GEVTRGDYLSKML
+231 
-244 SQHDIPFNVMLIGIA
+244 MLIGIA

-337 SIVLIGA
+337 SIILIGA
-344 TLFYKRLRTLQQ
+344 TLFYKRLRTLSK
-356 AKAHAHDHEVA
+356 AKAHAHHHHHHDHDHA
-367 HTHDHQHDH
+367 HAHGLPHTHDHHHHD
-376 AQAHDH
+376 
-382 GSAHTRDHSHDQ
+382 
-394 PHTHDRA
+394 
-401 HAEAHARGL
+401 
-410 AHTHDHSHDHVHT
+410 
-423 HDDHAHAAA
+423 
-432 QAHGLLHTHD
+432 
-442 HPHDHVHTHDHDHV
+442 

-470 EVSLK
+470 EVSIK

-484 GLVPC
+484 GMVPC

-528 LVIYAKQ
+528 FVIYAKQ

>member
-1 MNRRFIPFLAAIV
+1 MNLRFTPFLVAII
-14 LTAHPMGN
+14 LSAHPMGN

-28 TRFDV
+28 TRFDI
-33 NKKVVNITYVL
+33 NKKVVNVTYVL

-53 LMREWNLDP
+53 LMRDWSLDP
-62 SADAK
+62 AADAK
-67 IPQATLEEKASAQAS
+67 IPQATVNEKANSQAAA
-82 LWIKSLDFTS
+82 WIKQLNFTS
-92 NGARLTPKQE
+92 DGARLQPKLE

-130 GKLAFEDRNYPD
+130 GSLSFEDRNYPD

-151 ASSDSTPIIQA
+151 ASTSGTPITQA
-162 SQSGT
+162 SQTGT
-167 DRSKALTE
+167 DRSKALTD
-175 YPADPTLT
+175 YPTDPMLT

-192 EWHVDA
+192 EWHVDT

-211 IAPVTQAATPAP
+211 SAPPID
-223 SAAPKPAP
+223 AAPKPQAVP
-231 GEVTRGDYLSKML
+231 GEVTRGDYLSRML
-244 SQHDIPFNVMLIGIA
+244 SQHDIPFNVMLVGIA

-331 GVVSGI
+331 GVASGI

-344 TLFYKRLRTLQQ
+344 ALFFKRLRILSR
-356 AKAHAHDHEVA
+356 AKPHEHHHHHHHDHAHAHAHA
-367 HTHDHQHDH
+367 HGLSHTHDHHP
-376 AQAHDH
+376 DH
-382 GSAHTRDHSHDQ
+382 G
-394 PHTHDRA
+394 
-401 HAEAHARGL
+401 
-410 AHTHDHSHDHVHT
+410 
-423 HDDHAHAAA
+423 
-432 QAHGLLHTHD
+432 
-442 HPHDHVHTHDHDHV
+442 
-456 HDHGPHGHSHVPEG
+456 HDHGPHGHTHVPEG
-470 EVSLK
+470 DVSLK

-484 GLVPC
+484 GMVPC

-512 VSFSLGLAGV
+512 VAFSLGLAGV

-528 LVIYAKQ
+528 FVIYAKQ

-564 LVMTSVS
+564 LVMTGVS
-571 LGWLKPGTFLG
+571 LGWLKPGTVFG

>member
-1 MNRRFIPFLAAIV
+1 MQRRLIPFFAAILV
-14 LTAHPMGN
+14 TAHPMGN

-33 NKKVVNITYVL
+33 GKKAVKITYVL

-53 LMREWNLDP
+53 LMRDWNLDP
-62 SADAK
+62 AADAK
-67 IPQATLEEKASAQAS
+67 IPQSTLDEKAALQAAE
-82 LWIKSLDFTS
+82 WIKQLDFTS
-92 NGARLTPKQE
+92 DGAHLQPKLE
-102 RTTIKLSDGAGGMH
+102 RTTIKLTDGAGGMH
-116 VSRIETALRLDNVQ
+116 VSRIESGLRLDNVQ

-151 ASSDSTPIIQA
+151 ASADGTPIIQA
-162 SQSGT
+162 SQSGA

-192 EWHVDA
+192 VWHVDT

-211 IAPVTQAATPAP
+211 AAPVTQAATATP
-223 SAAPKPAP
+223 SAAPKPVA
-231 GEVTRGDYLSKML
+231 GEVTRGDYLSRML

-288 TMKQAAFLGGM
+288 TMKQAVFLGGM

-331 GVVSGI
+331 GVASGI
-337 SIVLIGA
+337 SIILIGA
-344 TLFYKRLRTLQQ
+344 SLFYKRLRTLSG
-356 AKAHAHDHEVA
+356 AKGHAHH
-367 HTHDHQHDH
+367 HHHH
-376 AQAHDH
+376 
-382 GSAHTRDHSHDQ
+382 
-394 PHTHDRA
+394 
-401 HAEAHARGL
+401 
-410 AHTHDHSHDHVHT
+410 HDHS
-423 HDDHAHAAA
+423 
-432 QAHGLLHTHD
+432 
-442 HPHDHVHTHDHDHV
+442 HTHDHDHD
-456 HDHGPHGHSHVPEG
+456 HDHGPHGHSHIPEG
-470 EVSLK
+470 EVSIK

-484 GLVPC
+484 GMVPC

-564 LVMTSVS
+564 LVMTGVS
-571 LGWLKPGTFLG
+571 LGWLKPGAFLS

>member
-1 MNRRFIPFLAAIV
+1 MNRRLVPFFAAIL

-33 NKKVVNITYVL
+33 VKNAVNVTYVL

-53 LMREWNLDP
+53 LMRDWNLDP
-62 SADAK
+62 AADAN
-67 IPQATLEEKASAQAS
+67 IPQQTLDEKASKQVGE
-82 LWIKSLDFTS
+82 WVKSLHFMS
-92 NGARLTPKQE
+92 KGNRIQPKQE
-102 RTTIKLSDGAGGMH
+102 RTSIKLSAGAGGMH
-116 VSRIETALRLDNVQ
+116 VSRIETSLRLDHVP
-130 GKLAFEDRNYPD
+130 GELTFEDRNYPD

-151 ASSDSTPIIQA
+151 ASADGTPIIQA
-162 SQSGT
+162 SQSGA

-192 EWHVDA
+192 EWHVEA

-211 IAPVTQAATPAP
+211 
-223 SAAPKPAP
+223 AAPPTVVVAKPQPVA
-231 GEVTRGDYLSKML
+231 GEVTRGDYLSRML

-331 GVVSGI
+331 GVASGI

-344 TLFYKRLRTLQQ
+344 TLFYKRLRTLRE
-356 AKAHAHDHEVA
+356 KKTHTHHHHDHS
-367 HTHDHQHDH
+367 HSHDH
-376 AQAHDH
+376 A
-382 GSAHTRDHSHDQ
+382 
-394 PHTHDRA
+394 
-401 HAEAHARGL
+401 
-410 AHTHDHSHDHVHT
+410 HDHSHDHVHALAHK
-423 HDDHAHAAA
+423 HDHSHEAGHSHDHAHAEAHA
-432 QAHGLLHTHD
+432 HAHAHGLPHKHD
-442 HPHDHVHTHDHDHV
+442 HHDHSHDLSPAAAHAHA
-456 HDHGPHGHSHVPEG
+456 HAHGIAHSHVPVG
-470 EVSLK
+470 DVSMK

-484 GLVPC
+484 GMVPC

-564 LVMTSVS
+564 LVMTGVS
-571 LGWLKPGTFLG
+571 MGWLKPGAFLS